1 MRQNANSMK
10 MKNMI
15 EGVKDAEVK
24 ALKEV
29 NVLKG
34 NKICLLGRF
43 FWKNV
48 RHPLLENDKNNH
60 LPNFFGNLLTK

>member
-1 MRQNANSMK
+1 MKQNANSMK
-10 MKNMI
+10 MKNMT

-43 FWKNV
+43 FMEKCQSSTV
-48 RHPLLENDKNNH
+48 RE
-60 LPNFFGNLLTK
+60 